1 MATLTSILQ
10 HLRLT
15 QPHNCSNFLDKSN
28 LHFIKLHNAIDNVF
42 MQLRKDG
49 DGSRS
54 KQAEIVTKVE
64 ENQLWEAARS
74 TWYK

>member
-1 MATLTSILQ
+1 MDI
-10 HLRLT
+10 
-15 QPHNCSNFLDKSN
+15 SN